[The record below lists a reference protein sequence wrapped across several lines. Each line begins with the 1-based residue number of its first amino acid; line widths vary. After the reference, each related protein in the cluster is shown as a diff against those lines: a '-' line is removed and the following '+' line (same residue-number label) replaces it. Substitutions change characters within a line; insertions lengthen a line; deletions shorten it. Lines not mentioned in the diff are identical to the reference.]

1 MWLQL
6 REKYKVIAK
15 HPLTADVLR
24 LKKNTVAEITHVS
37 DCNLSSVWLQ
47 KQVRWIAKRTHSMPN
62 KKRRFTKIHC
72 QSSKFTKIKTKK
84 RRKRLPHHMI

>member
-24 LKKNTVAEITHVS
+24 LQKKNTVAEITRVS
-37 DCNLSSVWLQ
+37 DCNFIECVVA
-47 KQVRWIAKRTHSMPN
+47 KTGKVDCKKRTHSMPN

-84 RRKRLPHHMI
+84 KT